1 MQYIVIA
8 VIGAAAVIV
17 GSFFTMCQLYRLTRL
32 DAECRGLKHPR
43 LWGTFSLAG
52 NNGSGILLYLIGRRR
67 YPIVSESAEQ
77 RALKDRYR
85 KKAGVSLTFQA
96 AGAII
101 CVLSLLL
108 GEQLI

>member
-8 VIGAAAVIV
+8 AVGAAAVIA
-17 GSFFTMCQLYRLTRL
+17 GSFFTMRQLYRLVRL
-32 DAECRGLKHPR
+32 DAECRGLKRPR

-52 NNGSGILLYLIGRRR
+52 NNGSGLLVYLIGRRR

-77 RALKDRYR
+77 KALKDRYR
-85 KKAGVSLTFQA
+85 KRAGVSLAFQA

-108 GEQLI
+108 GEPLI